1 MADKFLQDIHDDI
14 KELYKVGLVTDEE
27 MKHFD
32 TLCLPETP
40 AYTPERIKG
49 LRAKVDMTQNA
60 FARLLNV
67 SISTVQKR
75 EIGQKKPAGA
85 ARKLLSVLENK
96 GLSALL

>member
-40 AYTPERIKG
+40 A
-49 LRAKVDMTQNA
+49 
-60 FARLLNV
+60 
-67 SISTVQKR
+67 
-75 EIGQKKPAGA
+75 
-85 ARKLLSVLENK
+85 
-96 GLSALL
+96 

>member
-1 MADKFLQDIHDDI
+1 MSRILNEIHESAAGMHRI
-14 KELYKVGLVTDEE
+14 GLMTDEK

-32 TLCLPETP
+32 PLCLPETP

-67 SISTVQKR
+67 SISTVQKW

>member
-1 MADKFLQDIHDDI
+1 MSRILNEIHESAAGMHRI
-14 KELYKVGLVTDEE
+14 GLMTDEK

-49 LRAKVDMTQNA
+49 LRAKVGMTQNA

-67 SISTVQKR
+67 SISTVQKW